1 MSNIFKSRIEK
12 TFFRQK
18 QKTIIKIHVF
28 ISVGHSFKTEISQ
41 QQISISI
48 FIFILY
54 QSCKFSKKSFVNW
67 ILTVKITYSINYVSI
82 YVNRNTNIF
91 IILFIVDIQVMF
103 LQLTEHIDTRKPLM
117 FSMNST
123 YVYQ

>member
-54 QSCKFSKKSFVNW
+54 QSLLIANFPKSLLLIGF
-67 ILTVKITYSINYVSI
+67 
-82 YVNRNTNIF
+82 
-91 IILFIVDIQVMF
+91 
-103 LQLTEHIDTRKPLM
+103 
-117 FSMNST
+117 
-123 YVYQ
+123 